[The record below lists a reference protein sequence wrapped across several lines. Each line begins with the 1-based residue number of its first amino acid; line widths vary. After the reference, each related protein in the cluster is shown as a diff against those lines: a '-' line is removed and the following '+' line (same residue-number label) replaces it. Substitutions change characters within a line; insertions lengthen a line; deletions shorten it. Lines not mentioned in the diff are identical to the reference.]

1 MDKIIWLKI
10 DGVKMPTPSGFS
22 PTYSD
27 FDSSSSTRSET
38 GVLKREVIRKNVH
51 SPSFDFILQTPD
63 LRTLMTAIKPD
74 KISVEY
80 ADPTSET
87 GVTTISEAY
96 AQATRTVK
104 TVNPYYSDISK
115 CWWSVSLTFIEY

>member
-1 MDKIIWLKI
+1 MAITWLKI
-10 DGVKMPTPSGFS
+10 DGVKMPTPSDFS

-27 FDSSSSTRSET
+27 FDSNSSTRSET

-51 SPSFDFILQTPD
+51 SPSFDFILKTPQ

-87 GVTTISEAY
+87 GVTTIDEAY

-104 TVNPYYSDISK
+104 PVNIHYSDINK
-115 CWWSVSLTFIEY
+115 CWWSISITFIEY